1 MFKILVVD
9 DEESIRDVLTLMLEG
24 EGYQVA
30 QASDARLALHL
41 LGQDDYDLVITDL
54 KMAPL
59 SGMELLKR
67 MKPAYPHID
76 VIMMTAFGSIDSAI
90 EAMKLG
96 ACDYVTKPFQHDE
109 LLIRVWNI
117 LEKKKLRKEVEL
129 LRREFQDRFGLENII
144 GESRELVKVLEKIKQ
159 VAPSES
165 TVLITGETGTG
176 KELVAKAIH
185 TLSRRAN
192 KPFVSVNCAAF
203 PEHLLESELFGHAKG
218 AFTGATTS
226 RKGLIEEAGSG
237 TFFLDEV
244 GTMPLSVQAKL
255 LRVLEDRTIRR
266 IGENKTVTVDIRIVA
281 ATNQDLATTIAE
293 REFREDLYYR
303 LNVISIHVP
312 PLRARR
318 SDIPLLAQHFL
329 ERYAQREGKDVQGI
343 APEAM
348 RLLLAY
354 EYPGNVR
361 ELKHILEQAVT
372 MCTEPLITVSV
383 LPPQVREAAWEN
395 LDEGEDSMELAVA
408 SSGRPRLKA
417 LEAKEHELIQEAIER
432 NRGNLERAAKELG
445 ISRVTLWRRM
455 KKFNISAK

>member
-1 MFKILVVD
+1 
-9 DEESIRDVLTLMLEG
+9 
-24 EGYQVA
+24 
-30 QASDARLALHL
+30 
-41 LGQDDYDLVITDL
+41 
-54 KMAPL
+54 
-59 SGMELLKR
+59 
-67 MKPAYPHID
+67 
-76 VIMMTAFGSIDSAI
+76 
-90 EAMKLG
+90 
-96 ACDYVTKPFQHDE
+96 YVTKPFQHDE
-109 LLIRVWNI
+109 LMIRVWNI

-144 GESRELVKVLEKIKQ
+144 GESRELVRVLEKIKQ

-185 TLSRRAN
+185 NLSRRAS
-192 KPFVSVNCAAF
+192 KSFVSVNCAAF
-203 PEHLLESELFGHAKG
+203 PEHLLESELFGHVKG
-218 AFTGATTS
+218 AFTGATMT
-226 RKGLIEEAGSG
+226 RKGLIEEATGG
-237 TFFLDEV
+237 TFFMDEV
-244 GTMPLSVQAKL
+244 GTMPANVQAKL

-266 IGENKTVTVDIRIVA
+266 IGENKTITVDCRIVA
-281 ATNQDLATTIAE
+281 ATNRDLAAAIAR

-318 SDIPLLAQHFL
+318 SDISLLAQHFIAS
-329 ERYAQREGKDVQGI
+329 YAGREGKQLQGI

-361 ELKHILEQAVT
+361 ELKHIIEQAVT

-383 LPPQVREAAWEN
+383 LPPQVRETAWEK
-395 LDEGEDSMELAVA
+395 LDETEESLASA
-408 SSGRPRLKA
+408 TAPSGRPRLKA
-417 LEAKEHELIQEAIER
+417 LEAKEQELIQDAIDR
-432 NRGNLERAAKELG
+432 NRGNLEQAARELG

-455 KKFNISAK
+455 KKFGIPSK